1 MATAT
6 AKPPAQSTT
15 FAIQPITFEIAKEA
29 LEQMVAE
36 SSALTVAGVDD
47 KQGIAAVRESRLE
60 YKRIRVNVEARR
72 KELKADA
79 LEYGRQVDGMAKALT
94 SIIEPEEKRL
104 QHEEDIVKREQER
117 IAREA
122 EEKRQAMVR
131 QRLADLQACGK
142 AYLESDIGSLSD
154 EEFAELL
161 ASEQADKKRRDAE
174 AARLETE
181 RKAAEEKQRVEAER
195 LKQEREEFERQQ
207 KAAQERTGRMRARIL
222 LLANLGFVHIFTDD
236 ELADMTPEQWE
247 TTLGDA
253 RQKKQ
258 DRDIAAAEA
267 KRVEDERIACE
278 NARLEKQRLEQEA
291 ERRKQEAERRRIEA
305 EKLKLLSITRLRE
318 LQQII
323 PAEMRS
329 VADVETIFM
338 EAGVPV
344 LGDEAGEISEEE
356 YLEIKSRVHAIVASR
371 KEAAEKAHRDAI
383 AEQDRQVAEAKAKA
397 EADERERQR
406 LESLKPDHE
415 KLLSVADAV
424 SAITVPTVSKDAAE
438 TALAIEELLKATAEK
453 IVAAANR
460 LVEREAA

>member
-142 AYLESDIGSLSD
+142 AYLESDIAALSD

-161 ASEQADKKRRDAE
+161 ASEQADKKLRDAE
-174 AARLETE
+174 AARLEAE

-207 KAAQERTGRMRARIL
+207 KAAQERTSRMRARIS
-222 LLANLGFVHIFTDD
+222 LLAGVGYVHIFTDD
-236 ELADMTPEQWE
+236 ELADMTPQQWE
-247 TTLGDA
+247 TTLTDA
-253 RQKKQ
+253 RRQKKE
-258 DRDIAAAEA
+258 RDDKEAAERA
-267 KRVEDERIACE
+267 A
-278 NARLEKQRLEQEA
+278 LEKQRLEQEA
-291 ERRKQEAERRRIEA
+291 ERRKQEAERQRIEA

-329 VADVETIFM
+329 VNDIETIFM

-371 KEAAEKAHRDAI
+371 KEAAEKVRLDAI

-424 SAITVPTVSKDAAE
+424 SEITVPAVSEDAAE
-438 TALAIEELLKATAEK
+438 TALAIEELLKATADE
-453 IVAAANR
+453 IAAAANR

>member
-36 SSALTVAGVDD
+36 TSALTVAGVDD

-72 KELKADA
+72 KELKADV

-142 AYLESDIGSLSD
+142 AYLESDIAALSD

-161 ASEQADKKRRDAE
+161 ASEQADKKLRDAE
-174 AARLETE
+174 AARLEAE

-207 KAAQERTGRMRARIL
+207 KAAQERTGRMRARIS
-222 LLANLGFVHIFTDD
+222 LLAGLGYVHIFTDD

-253 RQKKQ
+253 RRQKKE
-258 DRDIAAAEA
+258 RDDKEAAERA
-267 KRVEDERIACE
+267 A
-278 NARLEKQRLEQEA
+278 LEKQRQEQEA
-291 ERRKQEAERRRIEA
+291 ERQRIEH
-305 EKLKLLSITRLRE
+305 EKTMLLMNQRCEE
-318 LQQII
+318 LHAII
-323 PAEMRS
+323 PLESRS
-329 VADVETIFM
+329 TTDIQVIFD
-338 EAGVPV
+338 EAGVPRSGNGV
-344 LGDEAGEISEEE
+344 ARLSDDEFA
-356 YLEIKSRVHAIVASR
+356 EIKSRVHAIVASR
-371 KEAAEKAHRDAI
+371 KEAAEKARLDAI

-424 SAITVPTVSKDAAE
+424 SAIAVPSVSEDAAE